1 MDLKRLRYFVTV
13 ARLRSFVKAAAAL
26 HISQPPL
33 SQRIQELEAEV
44 GARLIDRDSRP
55 LSLTPAGQLL
65 FDQAV
70 ELLQRA
76 DAMTASMQR
85 MLGSQR
91 PTFTFGVVPANFHG
105 SFATII
111 RLFRQALP
119 LMTVRLVELTSLEQI
134 DALREGRIDA
144 GISRL
149 EIEAEG
155 VHRIVLRH
163 EPMVAALPSDHP
175 LATQEEVMRLE
186 DLRDEPF
193 LVYTSNPR
201 PSLADH
207 VLSQLAKRGVELSD
221 VQEVDQYDSALIMI
235 AAGCGVSIVPASAR
249 LVAVPDVTYRPLAEL
264 ITSPIVL
271 CHRQDDH
278 SAEIEALYFV
288 IARFLAERGHE
299 VPEELMQHR
308 GDASGSSA

>member
-13 ARLRSFVKAAAAL
+13 ARRRSFVKAAEEL

-33 SQRIQELEAEV
+33 SQRIQELEMEV
-44 GARLIDRDSRP
+44 GAKLIDRDSRP
-55 LSLTPAGQLL
+55 LSLTAAGQLL
-65 FDQAV
+65 YDQAV

-76 DAMTASMQR
+76 EAMTASMQR
-85 MLGSQR
+85 MLSSQR

-119 LMTVRLVELTSLEQI
+119 LMTVRLLELNSLEQI

-144 GISRL
+144 GISRVD
-149 EIEAEG
+149 IQAEG

-175 LATQEEVMRLE
+175 LANQEEVMSLE
-186 DLRDEPF
+186 DIRDEPF
-193 LVYTSNPR
+193 LIYTSHPR

-207 VLSQLAKRGVELSD
+207 VLSQLSKRGVELTNT
-221 VQEVDQYDSALIMI
+221 QEVDQYDSALIMI
-235 AAGCGVSIVPASAR
+235 AAGCGVSIVPSSAR

-271 CHRQDDH
+271 CHRQDDR
-278 SAEIEALYFV
+278 STEIEALYFV

-299 VPEELMQHR
+299 VPQELLRHR
-308 GDASGSSA
+308 DELARAES